1 MSKNMEKDDKM
12 KKFGTKLLAA
22 VITSS
27 LIATPVVAAPSI
39 NEIKENKAAAQNEAA
54 ALRTQL
60 KNVIEEIGEI
70 EEELIKTGEEIIE
83 TTADLKKAEK
93 IEKQQYEDM
102 KLRIKFMY
110 EKGDVSML
118 ETLVTSENFTDL
130 MNKAEYVQNVHTY
143 DREKLEEYVATKEK
157 VVKLKKSLEK
167 EQKILEKKS
176 AQFEEKEDSLN
187 QMLTSKE
194 AEVANLDAE
203 LQAAVE
209 EAAREAAERER
220 REREEAERRQQ
231 QEMEAQNNNAA
242 NVNNGGNSNSNNNN
256 NNSSNAGNSGSDTS
270 SEKDYNAY
278 VGGSAVSRAQSKLGC
293 PYVYGAT
300 GPNAF
305 DCSGLVGFALTGR
318 YTRSYTSSSF
328 LGMPRVSNPQPGD
341 VCVRPGHVGIY
352 IGGGQMIHAPHT
364 GDVVK
369 VSPVQ
374 AGMWYVRP

>member
-1 MSKNMEKDDKM
+1 M
-12 KKFGTKLLAA
+12 KRFGTKLLAA

-27 LIATPVVAAPSI
+27 LVVTPVMAAPSI

-60 KNVIEEIGEI
+60 KNVINEIGEI
-70 EEELIKTGEEIIE
+70 EEELIKTGEEIIK

-93 IEKQQYEDM
+93 VEKKQYEDM

-110 EKGDVSML
+110 EKGDDSMI
-118 ETLVTSENFTDL
+118 ETLITSENFTDL

-157 VVKLKKSLEK
+157 VAKLKKSLEK
-167 EQKILEKKS
+167 EQKVLKKKS
-176 AQFEEKEDSLN
+176 KQFEEKEDSLN
-187 QMLTSKE
+187 DMLTSKE

-220 REREEAERRQQ
+220 KKREEEARRQQ
-231 QEMEAQNNNAA
+231 EREAQNNNAA
-242 NVNNGGNSNSNNNN
+242 GNNAGGNNSNNNSN
-256 NNSSNAGNSGSDTS
+256 NNDSSDNSGSNGS
-270 SEKDYNAY
+270 SNEKDYNSY

-369 VSPVQ
+369 VAPVQ
-374 AGMWYVRP
+374 SGMWYVRP